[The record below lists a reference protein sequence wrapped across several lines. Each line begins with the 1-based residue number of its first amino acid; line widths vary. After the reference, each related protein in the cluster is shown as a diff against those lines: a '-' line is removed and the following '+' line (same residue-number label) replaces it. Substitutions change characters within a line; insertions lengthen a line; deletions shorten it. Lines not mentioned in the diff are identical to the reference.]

1 MNQDLFNIAIGIA
14 GALGGWW
21 MKAMWDALKDL
32 KSADEKLSTN
42 ISDLKVL
49 VAGQYVSRESFDKL
63 STAIFAKLD
72 RIEDKLDHKVDK
84 VMRVRPD
91 SSFGGFSDRAEK

>member
-1 MNQDLFNIAIGIA
+1 MIDQNLFNIVIGVT

-21 MKAMWDALKDL
+21 MKAMWEALKDL
-32 KSADEKLSTN
+32 KSADDKMATQV
-42 ISDLKVL
+42 SDLKVL

-63 STAIFAKLD
+63 SGAIFAKLD

-84 VMRVRPD
+84 AMRVRPD
-91 SSFGGFSDRAEK
+91 SGFGNLGDKS